1 MAPVSLTRTRAAI
14 ALRLF
19 ILGVVDASWWAQ
31 IALVKHELRL
41 GSVALAIALAGAPA
55 GLLCAVRLVPPLVA
69 RSSTAA
75 LLRASTALAC
85 GALVLVGL
93 AGNVVALTLALLLL
107 GVCNGTIDITVNVQ
121 AVAAERLSGR
131 PIMSRLHAMWSLG
144 TLLGGLGGAG
154 AIALGMTPLGDFA
167 IVAVLV
173 GALGLVDAAALL
185 PAAVAD
191 ASGEQPP
198 TPARLLRQ
206 PGLLALGAIAF
217 CGLFAEGAVNN
228 WGGVLIHQARHA
240 SYGVAALVPA
250 GFGAGMLVGR
260 LAGDALTGWLGR
272 WRLLAAAAALAAL
285 VLVIAAETQEAAVAV
300 AGFTLFGLPLA
311 VIVPG
316 AFSLSAGVT
325 GVPPAW
331 TIARL
336 TTIGYVGTFS
346 APVIVGLIA
355 GAAGLPAALVVA
367 GVLLVAIVPAVRIT
381 RGRLAPG

>member
-1 MAPVSLTRTRAAI
+1 MAPVSLTRTRAAVG
-14 ALRLF
+14 LRLF

-31 IALVKHELRL
+31 IALVKHDLQL
-41 GSVALAIALAGAPA
+41 GAVALAIALAGAPL

-69 RSSTAA
+69 RSSSAA
-75 LLRASTALAC
+75 LLRVSTALAC
-85 GALVLVGL
+85 AALVLVGL
-93 AGNVVALTLALLLL
+93 AGDLISLTLALLVL

-144 TLLGGLGGAG
+144 TLLGGLGAAG
-154 AIALGMTPLGDFA
+154 AIALGLTPLDDFVV
-167 IVAVLV
+167 VALLL

-185 PAAVAD
+185 APTVAD
-191 ASGEQPP
+191 VSGEQPP

-272 WRLLAAAAALAAL
+272 WRLLPGAAALGTA
-285 VLVIAAETQEAAVAV
+285 VLVIAALTHEAAVAV
-300 AGFTLFGLPLA
+300 AGFALFGLPLA

-355 GAAGLPAALVVA
+355 SAAGLPAALAVT
-367 GVLLVAIVPAVRIT
+367 GVLLLAIAPAARIT
-381 RGRLAPG
+381 RRRLAPG

>member
-1 MAPVSLTRTRAAI
+1 MAPASLTRTRAAI
-14 ALRLF
+14 GLRLF

-41 GSVALAIALAGAPA
+41 DAVALAIALAGAPA

-69 RSSTAA
+69 RSSSAV

-93 AGNVVALTLALLLL
+93 SRDVVALTLALLAL
-107 GVCNGTIDITVNVQ
+107 GLCNGTIDITVNVQ

-167 IVAVLV
+167 IVAVLL
-173 GALGLVDAAALL
+173 GALSLVDTAALL
-185 PAAVAD
+185 DRAAADVSGAPSPA
-191 ASGEQPP
+191 
-198 TPARLLRQ
+198 PARLLRQ

-240 SYGVAALVPA
+240 SYGMAALVPA

-260 LAGDALTGWLGR
+260 LAGDALTAWLGR
-272 WRLLAAAAALAAL
+272 WRLLRGAATLAAL
-285 VLVIAAETQEAAVAV
+285 VLVIAALTHEAAVALV
-300 AGFTLFGLPLA
+300 GFALFGLPLA

-316 AFSLSAGVT
+316 AFSLSGGVI

-331 TIARL
+331 TIAQL

-355 GAAGLPAALVVA
+355 GAAGLPAALAVT
-367 GVLLVAIVPAVRIT
+367 GVLLLAIAPAVRIT
-381 RGRLAPG
+381 RRRLAPA